1 MPESLPETP
10 LHDLLDQTLDRAVAI
25 TTGNDSAEPR
35 PGQVALAHDILAA
48 MLTTSHHA
56 AAAPTGV
63 GKSLAA
69 GVPAAILA
77 ALRQERTI
85 IATES
90 LSLQSQLVDKDL
102 PVVVQAVFDVVG
114 RRPKFALLKGWS
126 NYVCASAAVTSAS
139 ELAMQAPSTVAHALE
154 SISNVIASPESEV
167 LKWALEQVLNDE
179 SGDRAMMSLDA
190 SDDEWTRISTTPAEC
205 PGVLQCPFGEICRP
219 AQARELAS
227 EAAIIVTNHAMLAVQ
242 AAIGVPVVIANQT
255 IGPIHHLVIDEAH
268 GFANTV
274 RSQGAT
280 SVSAWRLFDV
290 LRSVEHLHSGSP
302 GKTKLLRTGGLAV
315 MKELDQYMAS
325 KLSRGKTIA
334 TIASNVACFGDG
346 TDGLVLGWLERAR
359 ALVPRPDATIV
370 LREIRDRYR
379 AIAKIDALKSA
390 ITGMAT
396 DAVNV
401 ARWVEVETRQARPP
415 TGLEN
420 LTGAVLRLSP
430 VDVAPL
436 LLTNLYDAQVVG
448 EVVDEDAT
456 LVMSVTAMSATLPQS
471 SVFDLGVNARREVYE
486 SPFSVAFANSALF
499 IPRADADD
507 LAQLCFT
514 DNGKF
519 RFNTSAHA
527 GWAAKIINDL
537 VAANEGSAL
546 VLSSTTAAG
555 KLYAESLRKA
565 HPNLTVHSQWD
576 GRSLRNIVAEW
587 RDDHGSVLVGTRSL
601 MTGVDAPG
609 GTCSLVVCDRV
620 ARSAS
625 NPVGDARTA
634 KIQER
639 LEIDKWA
646 ADKYTYVADAALLL
660 EQAAGRLIR
669 SVSDSGM
676 VAVLDPRLLKS
687 SAVKYPEP
695 TRKIYMEPLEK
706 FGTKISDLA
715 KAREWLVAHRARTV
729 VAEVGAP

>member
-1 MPESLPETP
+1 MPNQTSLE
-10 LHDLLDQTLDRAVAI
+10 LHKLLDQTLARAVAI
-25 TTGNDSAEPR
+25 TTGNDAAEPR
-35 PGQVALAHDILAA
+35 PGQVKLAHDILDA

-56 AAAPTGV
+56 SEAPTGV

-69 GVPAAILA
+69 AVPAAMLA
-77 ALRQERTI
+77 ALRDEWTL

-90 LSLQSQLVDKDL
+90 LSLQAQLVDKDL
-102 PVVVQAVFDVVG
+102 PVVTEAVFDTLG

-139 ELAMQAPSTVAHALE
+139 ELTMQAPTTVAHALE
-154 SISNVIASPESEV
+154 SVSDIVASPESEV
-167 LKWALEQVLNDE
+167 LRWALGQVLDDE
-179 SGDRAMMSLDA
+179 PGDRAVMPLDA
-190 SDDEWTRISTTPAEC
+190 TNEMWDGVSTSPAEC
-205 PGVLQCPFGEICRP
+205 PGVAQCPFGDVCRP
-219 AQARELAS
+219 AKARDLAS
-227 EAAIIVTNHAMLAVQ
+227 EADIIVTNHAMLAVQ
-242 AAIGVPVVIANQT
+242 AAIGVPVVIGNKT

-268 GFANTV
+268 GLANTV

-290 LRSVEHLHSGSP
+290 LRAVEHLHSGSP
-302 GKTKLLRTGGLAV
+302 GKTKLLRTGGLEV
-315 MKELDQYMAS
+315 MKDLDRYLAS
-325 KLSRGKTIA
+325 KLHGKTLV
-334 TIASNVACFGDG
+334 TIAPKDQCFGEG
-346 TDGLVLGWLERAR
+346 TDALVLGWLERAR
-359 ALVPRPDATIV
+359 VLVPRPDSTIV

-379 AIAKIDALKSA
+379 ALSKIDALKNA

-396 DAVNV
+396 DALNV
-401 ARWVEVETRQARPP
+401 ARWVEVDTRQGRPP
-415 TGLEN
+415 TGLES

-436 LLTNLYDAQVVG
+436 LLANLYDAQVVG
-448 EVVDEDAT
+448 EDVDEDAT
-456 LVMSVTAMSATLPQS
+456 LVMSVTAMSATLPQA
-471 SVFDLGVNARREVYE
+471 SVFDLGVNARREEYA
-486 SPFSVAFANSALF
+486 SPFSDAFANSALF
-499 IPRADADD
+499 VPKANADD

-514 DNGKF
+514 ENGKF

-527 GWAAKIINDL
+527 AWAAPIINDL
-537 VAANEGSAL
+537 VGANEGSAL
-546 VLSSTTAAG
+546 VLSATTAAG
-555 KLYAESLRKA
+555 KLYVESLRKA
-565 HPNLTVHSQWD
+565 HPDLTVHSQWD

-587 RDDHGSVLVGTRSL
+587 RDDYGSVLIGTRSL
-601 MTGVDAPG
+601 MTGTDAPG
-609 GTCSLVVCDRV
+609 QTNSLVICDRV

-625 NPVGDARTA
+625 NPVDDARTA

-639 LEIDKWA
+639 LEIDKWS
-646 ADKYTYVADAALLL
+646 ADRFTYVADASLLL

-669 SVSDSGM
+669 SVTDSGM

-706 FGTKISDLA
+706 FGSKISDLA

-729 VAEVGAP
+729 VVEVGAS